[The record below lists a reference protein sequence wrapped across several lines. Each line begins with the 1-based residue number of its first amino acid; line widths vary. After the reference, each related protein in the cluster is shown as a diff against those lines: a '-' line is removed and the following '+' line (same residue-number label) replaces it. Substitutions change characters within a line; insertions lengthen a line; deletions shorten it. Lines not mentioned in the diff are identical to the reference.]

1 MEGSLLSTI
10 AEWNMGEDWSME
22 DRPADLSVPEHYTEE
37 QRRVVEGP
45 MFDLLRAL
53 STSLPSC
60 LSPRP
65 PPTANSSHPGRLAI
79 SEMTSYAADHALI
92 DFMDPVPPS
101 VYALRWYH
109 KLIRYPRLRLQEA
122 MGSNPYRVPWY
133 VYVLCTGMLVM
144 CLVIKAVV
152 IDRYARMPVAC
163 SGVRWGLR
171 GGRGGRG
178 FVCEFFVGNW
188 WRRGRANVDSD
199 QVRVWDTL
207 AGVLPIVVTFVL
219 FLFPPLLAKP

>member
-163 SGVRWGLR
+163 SGVRWGVER
-171 GGRGGRG
+171 GERRAR
-178 FVCEFFVGNW
+178 VC
-188 WRRGRANVDSD
+188 
-199 QVRVWDTL
+199 L
-207 AGVLPIVVTFVL
+207 
-219 FLFPPLLAKP
+219 